1 MRKFMRQYDVVVEA
15 LAPLVNSLSGY
26 VPPRRARKLHIGL
39 FGYSRR
45 MGGISLPRAITFAA
59 ALYSV
64 GIPPEFIGCRA
75 LEELTNEEWD
85 MVKKHYVNLTHDLVS
100 VGGYV
105 SWENIN
111 MLLETHEKAA
121 AKADMS
127 VEKLEIALTKILED
141 FKAVEE
147 KLVIKLGPRTP
158 AQKRHGNFTNNF
170 LISYI
175 ERDNAEEAKDDLIE
189 AAKLRKCLG

>member
-1 MRKFMRQYDVVVEA
+1 MRHYEVVVEA
-15 LAPLVNSLSGY
+15 LAPLVNSLSAY
-26 VPPRRARKLHIGL
+26 VPQRRARKLHIGL

-45 MGGISLPRAITFAA
+45 MGGVSLPRAITFAA

-64 GIPPEFIGCRA
+64 GIPPEFIGLRV
-75 LEELTNEEWD
+75 LEELSDEEWD
-85 MVKKHYVNLTHDLVS
+85 TVKKYYVNLKHDLIS

-111 MLLETHEKAA
+111 MLLETHEKAS
-121 AKADMS
+121 AKANMA

-141 FKAVEE
+141 FKAVED

-175 ERDNAEEAKDDLIE
+175 ERDDADEARRDLIE